1 MKRAH
6 ATKRPFLVGNTD
18 RDDRGVHVKLMTGE
32 PQPCPGCKT
41 MHTMFIN
48 RMGATLCLDCDAK
61 EKP

>member
-32 PQPCPGCKT
+32 PQPCPG
-41 MHTMFIN
+41 
-48 RMGATLCLDCDAK
+48 
-61 EKP
+61 